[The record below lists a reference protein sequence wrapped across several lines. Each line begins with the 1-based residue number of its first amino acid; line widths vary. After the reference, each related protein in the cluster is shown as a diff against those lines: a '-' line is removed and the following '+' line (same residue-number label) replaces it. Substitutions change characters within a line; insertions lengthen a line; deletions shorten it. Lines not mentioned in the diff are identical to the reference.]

1 MSPTHR
7 TISAK
12 RARHTLY
19 TLLFA
24 TAVCAVM
31 LFVRC
36 VMARNID
43 FLGFLWNLVLAWIPV
58 GLALY
63 LCRMPGGHRRL
74 GFWTTLAVWM
84 LFFPNAFY
92 IVTDFVNIEM
102 FGTNG
107 IYLWYDLLMITT
119 FACGGMFLGCL
130 SLYLLHLFIRERLG
144 WRVGWVFASSV
155 LAIGSFGIFL
165 GRRLR
170 LNSWDLFTKPGEM
183 VDRLFTLTEPHRTK
197 EVIAFSVTFF
207 FFSLAVYCFVVS
219 VARLHE
225 KDYSET
231 TPSDAAKTPPALN
244 S

>member
-7 TISAK
+7 TISAS

-24 TAVCAVM
+24 TAVCAALLLM
-31 LFVRC
+31 RC
-36 VMARNID
+36 AFAGKIGFMG
-43 FLGFLWNLVLAWIPV
+43 FLGNLVLAWIPL

-74 GFWTTLAVWM
+74 GFWATLAVWV

-92 IVTDFVNIEM
+92 IVTDLIHITK
-102 FGTNG
+102 FGRDG
-107 IYLWYDLLMITT
+107 IYLWYDLLMTT
-119 FACGGMFLGCL
+119 AFACGGMFLGCL
-130 SLYLLHLFIRERLG
+130 SLYLMHLFVRERLG
-144 WRVGWVFASSV
+144 WRAGWGFASGM
-155 LAIGSFGIFL
+155 LALGSFGIYL

-170 LNSWDLFTKPGEM
+170 LNSWDVFTRPSEM
-183 VDRLFTLTEPHRTK
+183 VDRLSTLAEPHRTR

-225 KDYSET
+225 KDFSET
-231 TPSDAAKTPPALN
+231 TPSDAAKTPPTLN